1 MNYDKT
7 WGNRLFDAVNYSLLG
22 IMGIVC
28 ILPFVYVLAVSFTAP
43 HIVAEGGFIL
53 YPKEISLAA
62 YQYIFSTDTL
72 VRSLGVSIYVTV
84 VGTIINLLFTSLLA
98 YPLSRPH
105 LKGRRL
111 MLLAVLFTML
121 FSGGLIPTY
130 YVVKSLGMI
139 NSLWSLMIPTAISA
153 FNLIVLK
160 NFFQQMPDGLEDS
173 AKIDGCNDLGILL
186 RIVLPLSLPAMAT
199 FGLFYAVDHW
209 NKFFSAVMYIN
220 DNTKWPVQ
228 VLLREIVINASSRV
242 GDVSVDEMNIQP
254 LTIKMAVI
262 VFATLP
268 IIIVYPF
275 LQKHF
280 AKGVML
286 GSVKG

>member
-1 MNYDKT
+1 MRQDNS
-7 WGNRLFDAVNYSLLG
+7 WGNRLFDSVNVFLLSLIG
-22 IMGIVC
+22 IICV
-28 ILPFVYVLAVSFTAP
+28 LPFVYVLAVSFTAP

-53 YPKEISLAA
+53 FPKEFSLAA
-62 YQYIFSTDTL
+62 YRYIFSTNAL
-72 VRSLGVSIYVTV
+72 IRSLGVSIYITV
-84 VGTIINLLFTSLLA
+84 VGTIINLVLTSLLA
-98 YPLSRPH
+98 YPLSRKH
-105 LKGRRL
+105 FKGRSI

-121 FSGGLIPTY
+121 FNGGLIPTY
-130 YVVKSLGMI
+130 YVVKSAHLI
-139 NSLWSLMIPTAISA
+139 DSLWALMIPTAISA
-153 FNLIVLK
+153 FNLIILK
-160 NFFQQMPDGLEDS
+160 NFFQQMPDGIEDS
-173 AKIDGCNDLGILL
+173 AKIDGCNDLGILF
-186 RIVLPLSLPAMAT
+186 RIVIPLSLPAIAT

-220 DNTKWPVQ
+220 NNEKWPIQ
-228 VLLREIVINASSRV
+228 VLLREIVINANSRV
-242 GDVSVDEMNIQP
+242 GDTNIEEMNIQP

-268 IIIVYPF
+268 IMAVYPF

>member
-1 MNYDKT
+1 MKQDHT
-7 WGNRLFDAVNYSLLG
+7 WGNRVFDVVNTTLLSLIG
-22 IMGIVC
+22 IICV
-28 ILPFVYVLAVSFTAP
+28 LPFIYVLAVSFTAP

-53 YPKEISLAA
+53 YPKEVSLAA
-62 YQYIFSTDTL
+62 YRYIFSSNAL
-72 VRSLGVSIYVTV
+72 IRSLGVSIYITV
-84 VGTIINLLFTSLLA
+84 VGTLLNLVLTSLLA
-98 YPLSRPH
+98 YPLSRKSF
-105 LKGRRL
+105 KGRSA

-121 FSGGLIPTY
+121 FNGGLIPTY
-130 YVVKSLGMI
+130 YVVKSLHLI
-139 NSLWSLMIPTAISA
+139 DSLWALMIPTAISA
-153 FNLIVLK
+153 FNLIILK
-160 NFFQQMPDGLEDS
+160 NFFQQMPDGIEDS
-173 AKIDGCNDLGILL
+173 AKIDGCNDLGILF
-186 RIVLPLSLPAMAT
+186 RIVIPLSLPAIAT

-220 DNTKWPVQ
+220 NNEKWPVQ
-228 VLLREIVINASSRV
+228 VLLREIVINANSRV
-242 GDVSVDEMNIQP
+242 GDTNMDEMNIQP

-268 IIIVYPF
+268 IMAVYPF

>member
-1 MNYDKT
+1 MKQDHT
-7 WGNRLFDAVNYSLLG
+7 WSNRLFDIVNTALLSLIG
-22 IMGIVC
+22 IICV
-28 ILPFVYVLAVSFTAP
+28 LPFIYVLAVSFTAP

-53 YPKEISLAA
+53 YPKEVSLAA
-62 YQYIFSTDTL
+62 YRYIFSSNAL
-72 VRSLGVSIYVTV
+72 IRSLGVSIYITV
-84 VGTIINLLFTSLLA
+84 VGTLLNLVFTSLLA
-98 YPLSRPH
+98 YPLSRKSF
-105 LKGRRL
+105 KGRSV

-121 FSGGLIPTY
+121 FNGGLIPTY
-130 YVVKSLGMI
+130 YVVKSLHLI
-139 NSLWSLMIPTAISA
+139 DSLWALMIPTAISA
-153 FNLIVLK
+153 FNLIILK
-160 NFFQQMPDGLEDS
+160 NFFQQMPDGIEDS
-173 AKIDGCNDLGILL
+173 AKIDGCNDLGILF
-186 RIVLPLSLPAMAT
+186 RIVIPLSLPAIAT

-220 DNTKWPVQ
+220 NNEKWPIQ
-228 VLLREIVINASSRV
+228 VLLREIVINANSRV
-242 GDVSVDEMNIQP
+242 GDTNIEEMNIQP

-268 IIIVYPF
+268 IMAVYPF

>member
-1 MNYDKT
+1 MTQDKT
-7 WGNRLFDAVNYSLLG
+7 WGNRIFDAVNYTLLMLTG
-22 IMGIVC
+22 LICIV
-28 ILPFVYVLAVSFTAP
+28 PFIYVLAVSFTAP

-53 YPKEISLAA
+53 YPKEFSLAA
-62 YQYIFSTDTL
+62 YEYIFSTNTL

-84 VGTIINLLFTSLLA
+84 LGTFINLVFTALLA
-98 YPLSRPH
+98 YPLSRPT
-105 LKGRRL
+105 LRGRKYI
-111 MLLAVLFTML
+111 LLGVLFTML

-130 YVVKSLGMI
+130 YVVRSLHMI
-139 NSLWSLMIPTAISA
+139 DTLWSLMIPSAISA

-160 NFFQQMPDGLEDS
+160 NFFQQIPEGLEDS
-173 AKIDGCNDLGILL
+173 AKIDGCNDVGILM
-186 RIVLPLSLPAMAT
+186 RIVLPLSLPAIAT

-209 NKFFSAVMYIN
+209 NKYFHAIMYIN
-220 DNTKWPVQ
+220 DNTKWPIQ
-228 VLLREIVINASSRV
+228 VMLREIIINANSRI
-242 GDVSVDEMNIQP
+242 GDTSIDEMYIQP

-268 IIIVYPF
+268 IIVVYPF

>member
-1 MNYDKT
+1 MKQDHT
-7 WGNRLFDAVNYSLLG
+7 WGNRMFDVVNTTLLSLIG
-22 IMGIVC
+22 IICV
-28 ILPFVYVLAVSFTAP
+28 LPFIYVLAVSFTAP

-53 YPKEISLAA
+53 YPKEVSLAA
-62 YQYIFSTDTL
+62 YRYIFSSNAL
-72 VRSLGVSIYVTV
+72 IRSLGVSIYITV
-84 VGTIINLLFTSLLA
+84 VGTLLNLVLTSLLA
-98 YPLSRPH
+98 YPLSRKSF
-105 LKGRRL
+105 KGRSV

-121 FSGGLIPTY
+121 FNGGLIPTY
-130 YVVKSLGMI
+130 YVVKSLHLI
-139 NSLWSLMIPTAISA
+139 DSLWALMIPTAISA
-153 FNLIVLK
+153 FNLIILK
-160 NFFQQMPDGLEDS
+160 NFFQQMPDGIEDS
-173 AKIDGCNDLGILL
+173 AKIDGCNDLGILF
-186 RIVLPLSLPAMAT
+186 RIVIPLSLPAIAT

-220 DNTKWPVQ
+220 NNEKWPVQ
-228 VLLREIVINASSRV
+228 VLLREIVINANSRV
-242 GDVSVDEMNIQP
+242 GDTNMDEMNIQP

-268 IIIVYPF
+268 IMAVYPF

>member
-1 MNYDKT
+1 MKQDHT
-7 WGNRLFDAVNYSLLG
+7 WSNRVFDVVNTTLLSLIG
-22 IMGIVC
+22 IICV
-28 ILPFVYVLAVSFTAP
+28 LPFIYVLAVSFTAP

-53 YPKEISLAA
+53 YPKEVSLAA
-62 YQYIFSTDTL
+62 YRYIFSSNAL
-72 VRSLGVSIYVTV
+72 IRSLGVSIYITV
-84 VGTIINLLFTSLLA
+84 VGTLLNLVLTSLLA
-98 YPLSRPH
+98 YPLSRKSF
-105 LKGRRL
+105 KGRSV

-121 FSGGLIPTY
+121 FNGGLIPTY
-130 YVVKSLGMI
+130 YVVKSLHLI
-139 NSLWSLMIPTAISA
+139 DSLWALMIPTAISA
-153 FNLIVLK
+153 FNLIILK
-160 NFFQQMPDGLEDS
+160 NFFQQMPDGIEDS
-173 AKIDGCNDLGILL
+173 AKIDGCNDLGILF
-186 RIVLPLSLPAMAT
+186 RIVIPLSLPAIAT

-220 DNTKWPVQ
+220 NNEKWPVQ
-228 VLLREIVINASSRV
+228 VLLREIVINANSRV
-242 GDVSVDEMNIQP
+242 GDTNMDEMNIQP

-268 IIIVYPF
+268 IMAVYPF

>member
-1 MNYDKT
+1 MKQDHT
-7 WGNRLFDAVNYSLLG
+7 WGNRVFDVVNTTLLSLIG
-22 IMGIVC
+22 IICV
-28 ILPFVYVLAVSFTAP
+28 LPFIYVLAVSFTAP

-53 YPKEISLAA
+53 YPKEVSLAA
-62 YQYIFSTDTL
+62 YRYIFSSNAL
-72 VRSLGVSIYVTV
+72 IRSLGVSIYITV
-84 VGTIINLLFTSLLA
+84 IGTLLNLVLTSLLA
-98 YPLSRPH
+98 YPLSRKSF
-105 LKGRRL
+105 KGRSV

-121 FSGGLIPTY
+121 FNGGLIPTY
-130 YVVKSLGMI
+130 YVVKSLHLI
-139 NSLWSLMIPTAISA
+139 DSLWALMIPTAISA
-153 FNLIVLK
+153 FNLIILK
-160 NFFQQMPDGLEDS
+160 NFFQQMPDGIEDS
-173 AKIDGCNDLGILL
+173 AKIDGCNDLGILF
-186 RIVLPLSLPAMAT
+186 RIVIPLSLPAIAT

-220 DNTKWPVQ
+220 NNEKWPVQ
-228 VLLREIVINASSRV
+228 VLLREIVINANSRV
-242 GDVSVDEMNIQP
+242 GDTNMDEMNIQP

-268 IIIVYPF
+268 IMAVYPF

>member
-1 MNYDKT
+1 MKQDQT
-7 WGNRLFDAVNYSLLG
+7 LGNRLFDLVNYGLLG
-22 IMGIVC
+22 LIGLLC

-43 HIVAEGGFIL
+43 HIVAQGGFIL

-72 VRSLGVSIYVTV
+72 LRSLGVSIYITV
-84 VGTIINLLFTSLLA
+84 LGTLINLVFTSLLA

-121 FSGGLIPTY
+121 FNGGLIPTY
-130 YVVKSLGMI
+130 YVVRSLNMI
-139 NSLWSLMIPTAISA
+139 DTLWSLMVPVAISA
-153 FNLIVLK
+153 FNLIILK
-160 NFFQQMPDGLEDS
+160 NFFQQMPEGIEDS
-173 AKIDGCNDLGILL
+173 AKIDGCNDLSILA
-186 RIVLPLSLPAMAT
+186 RIIIPLSLPAIAT

-220 DNTKWPVQ
+220 NSDKWPVQ

-242 GDVSVDEMNIQP
+242 GDTNIEEMNIQP

-268 IIIVYPF
+268 IMAVYPF

>member
-1 MNYDKT
+1 MKQDHT
-7 WGNRLFDAVNYSLLG
+7 WSNRVFDVVNTTLLSLIG
-22 IMGIVC
+22 IICV
-28 ILPFVYVLAVSFTAP
+28 LPFIYVLAVSFTAP

-53 YPKEISLAA
+53 YPKEVSLAA
-62 YQYIFSTDTL
+62 YRYIFSSNAL
-72 VRSLGVSIYVTV
+72 IRSLGVSIYITV
-84 VGTIINLLFTSLLA
+84 IGTLLNLVLTSLLA
-98 YPLSRPH
+98 YPLSRKSF
-105 LKGRRL
+105 KGRSV

-121 FSGGLIPTY
+121 FNGGLIPTY
-130 YVVKSLGMI
+130 YVVKSLHLI
-139 NSLWSLMIPTAISA
+139 DSLWALMIPTAISA
-153 FNLIVLK
+153 FNLIILK
-160 NFFQQMPDGLEDS
+160 NFFQQMPDGIEDS
-173 AKIDGCNDLGILL
+173 AKIDGCNDLGILF
-186 RIVLPLSLPAMAT
+186 RIVIPLSLPAIAT

-220 DNTKWPVQ
+220 NNEKWPVQ
-228 VLLREIVINASSRV
+228 VLLREIVINANSRV
-242 GDVSVDEMNIQP
+242 GDTNMDEMNIQP

-268 IIIVYPF
+268 IMAVYPF

>member
-1 MNYDKT
+1 MFDV
-7 WGNRLFDAVNYSLLG
+7 GNTTLLSLIG
-22 IMGIVC
+22 IICV
-28 ILPFVYVLAVSFTAP
+28 LPFIYVLAVSFTAP

-53 YPKEISLAA
+53 YPKEVSLAA
-62 YQYIFSTDTL
+62 YRYIFSSNAL
-72 VRSLGVSIYVTV
+72 IRSLGVSLYITV
-84 VGTIINLLFTSLLA
+84 IGTLLNLVLTSLLA
-98 YPLSRPH
+98 YPLSRKSF
-105 LKGRRL
+105 KGRSV

-121 FSGGLIPTY
+121 FNGGLIPTY
-130 YVVKSLGMI
+130 YVVKSLHLI
-139 NSLWSLMIPTAISA
+139 DSLWALMIPTAISA
-153 FNLIVLK
+153 FNLIILK
-160 NFFQQMPDGLEDS
+160 NFFQQMPDGIEDS
-173 AKIDGCNDLGILL
+173 AKIDGCNDLGILF
-186 RIVLPLSLPAMAT
+186 RIVIPLSLPAIAT

-220 DNTKWPVQ
+220 NNEKWPVQ
-228 VLLREIVINASSRV
+228 VLLREIVINANSRV
-242 GDVSVDEMNIQP
+242 GDTNMDEMNIQP

-268 IIIVYPF
+268 IMAVYPF

>member
-7 WGNRLFDAVNYSLLG
+7 WGNRLFDALNYSLLG

>member
-1 MNYDKT
+1 MIQDKT
-7 WGNRLFDAVNYSLLG
+7 WSNRLFDTVNYALL
-22 IMGIVC
+22 ILIALVC
-28 ILPFVYVLAVSFTAP
+28 ILPFLYVLAVSFTAP

-53 YPKEISLAA
+53 FPKQFSLAA
-62 YQYIFSTDTL
+62 YEYIFSTSTL

-84 VGTIINLLFTSLLA
+84 LGTLINLVLTSLLA
-98 YPLSRPH
+98 YPLSRRN
-105 LKGRRL
+105 LRGRKWM
-111 MLLAVLFTML
+111 MLGVLFTML

-130 YVVKSLGMI
+130 YVVKSLHMI
-139 NSLWSLMIPTAISA
+139 DTLWSLMIPTAISA

-160 NFFQQMPDGLEDS
+160 NFFQQIPDGLEDS
-173 AKIDGCNDLGILL
+173 AKIDGCNDIGIWF

-199 FGLFYAVDHW
+199 FALFYAVDHW
-209 NKFFSAVMYIN
+209 NRYFQAIMYIN

-228 VLLREIVINASSRV
+228 VLLREIVINANSRI
-242 GDVSVDEMNIQP
+242 GDTGIEEMLIQP

-268 IIIVYPF
+268 IIAIYPF

>member
-1 MNYDKT
+1 MNHDNT
-7 WGNRLFDAVNYSLLG
+7 WSNRLFDAVNYSLLSLIG
-22 IMGIVC
+22 LVC

-43 HIVAEGGFIL
+43 HIVAQGGFIL
-53 YPKEISLAA
+53 YPKEFSLAA
-62 YQYIFSTDTL
+62 YQYIFSSNTL
-72 VRSLGVSIYVTV
+72 VRSLGVSIYVTLL
-84 VGTIINLLFTSLLA
+84 GTLINLVLTSLLA
-98 YPLSRPH
+98 YPLSRPSF
-105 LKGRRL
+105 KGRRL
-111 MLLAVLFTML
+111 ILLAVLFTML
-121 FSGGLIPTY
+121 FNGGLIPTY

-139 NSLWSLMIPTAISA
+139 DSLWSLMIPSAISA

-160 NFFQQMPDGLEDS
+160 NFFQQIPEGLEDS

-186 RIVLPLSLPAMAT
+186 RIVIPLSLPAMAT

-220 DNTKWPVQ
+220 TNTKWPIQ
-228 VLLREIVINASSRV
+228 VVLREIVINASSRI
-242 GDVSVDEMNIQP
+242 GDTNMDEMNIQP

-268 IIIVYPF
+268 IIAVYPF

-280 AKGVML
+280 AKGVLL

>member
-1 MNYDKT
+1 MKQDHT
-7 WGNRLFDAVNYSLLG
+7 WGNRMFDVVNTTLLSLIG
-22 IMGIVC
+22 IICV
-28 ILPFVYVLAVSFTAP
+28 LPFIYVLAVSFTAP

-53 YPKEISLAA
+53 YPKEVSLAA
-62 YQYIFSTDTL
+62 YRYIFSSNAL
-72 VRSLGVSIYVTV
+72 IRSLGVSIYITV
-84 VGTIINLLFTSLLA
+84 IGTLLNLVLTSLLA
-98 YPLSRPH
+98 YPLSRKSF
-105 LKGRRL
+105 KGRSV

-121 FSGGLIPTY
+121 FNGGLIPTY
-130 YVVKSLGMI
+130 YVVKSLHLI
-139 NSLWSLMIPTAISA
+139 DSLWALMIPTAISA
-153 FNLIVLK
+153 FNLIILK
-160 NFFQQMPDGLEDS
+160 NFFQQMPDGIEDS
-173 AKIDGCNDLGILL
+173 AKIDGCNDLGILF
-186 RIVLPLSLPAMAT
+186 RIVIPLSLPAIAT

-220 DNTKWPVQ
+220 NNEKWPVQ
-228 VLLREIVINASSRV
+228 VLLREIVINANSRV
-242 GDVSVDEMNIQP
+242 GDTNMDEMNIQP

-268 IIIVYPF
+268 IMAVYPF

>member
-1 MNYDKT
+1 MTYDKT
-7 WGNRLFDAVNYSLLG
+7 WSNRIFDAVNYTLLVL
-22 IMGIVC
+22 IALVC

-43 HIVAEGGFIL
+43 HIVAQGGFIL
-53 YPKEISLAA
+53 YPKEFSLAA
-62 YQYIFSTDTL
+62 YKYIFSTNTL
-72 VRSLGVSIYVTV
+72 IRSLGISIYVTTL
-84 VGTIINLLFTSLLA
+84 GTLVNLVLTSLLA
-98 YPLSRPH
+98 YPLSRRN
-105 LKGRRL
+105 LRGRKWM
-111 MLLAVLFTML
+111 MLGILFTML

-130 YVVKSLGMI
+130 YVVRSLHMI
-139 NSLWSLMIPTAISA
+139 DTLWSLMIPTAISA
-153 FNLIVLK
+153 FNLIILK

-173 AKIDGCNDLGILL
+173 AKIDGCNDVSILL
-186 RIVLPLSLPAMAT
+186 RIVLPLSLPAIAT
-199 FGLFYAVDHW
+199 FALFYAVDHW
-209 NKFFSAVMYIN
+209 NRYFQAVMYIN

-228 VLLREIVINASSRV
+228 VILREIVINANSRI
-242 GDVSVDEMNIQP
+242 GDTNIEEMYIQP

-268 IIIVYPF
+268 IIAVYPF

>member
-1 MNYDKT
+1 MKQDHT
-7 WGNRLFDAVNYSLLG
+7 WSNRLFDIVNTALLSLIG
-22 IMGIVC
+22 IICV
-28 ILPFVYVLAVSFTAP
+28 LPFIYVLAVSFTAP

-53 YPKEISLAA
+53 YPKEVSLAA
-62 YQYIFSTDTL
+62 YRYIFSSNAL
-72 VRSLGVSIYVTV
+72 IRSLGVSIYITV
-84 VGTIINLLFTSLLA
+84 VGTLLNLVLTSLLA
-98 YPLSRPH
+98 YPLSRKSF
-105 LKGRRL
+105 KGRSV

-121 FSGGLIPTY
+121 FNGGLIPTY
-130 YVVKSLGMI
+130 YVVKSLHLI
-139 NSLWSLMIPTAISA
+139 DSLWALMIPTAISA
-153 FNLIVLK
+153 FNLIILK
-160 NFFQQMPDGLEDS
+160 NFFQQMPDGIEDS
-173 AKIDGCNDLGILL
+173 AKIDGCNDLGILF
-186 RIVLPLSLPAMAT
+186 RIVIPLSLPAIAT

-220 DNTKWPVQ
+220 NNEKWPIQ
-228 VLLREIVINASSRV
+228 VLLREIVINANSRV
-242 GDVSVDEMNIQP
+242 GDTNMDEMNIQP

-268 IIIVYPF
+268 IMAVYPF

>member
-1 MNYDKT
+1 MTYDKT
-7 WGNRLFDAVNYSLLG
+7 WSNRIFDGVNYTLLTLIG
-22 IMGIVC
+22 LVC
-28 ILPFVYVLAVSFTAP
+28 IIPFIYVLAVSFTAP
-43 HIVAEGGFIL
+43 HIVAQGGFIL
-53 YPKEISLAA
+53 YPKEISLSA
-62 YQYIFSTDTL
+62 YKYIFSTNTL
-72 VRSLGVSIYVTV
+72 VRSLGVSVYVTV
-84 VGTIINLLFTSLLA
+84 VGTLINLVFTSLLA

-105 LKGRRL
+105 LKGRSL

-121 FSGGLIPTY
+121 FNGGLIPTY

-139 NSLWSLMIPTAISA
+139 DSLWSLMIPSAISA

-160 NFFQQMPDGLEDS
+160 NFFQQIPDGLEDS
-173 AKIDGCNDLGILL
+173 AKIDGCNDLGILF
-186 RIVLPLSLPAMAT
+186 RIVIPLSLPAIAT

-220 DNTKWPVQ
+220 TNTKWPIQ
-228 VLLREIVINASSRV
+228 VVLREIVINASSRI
-242 GDVSVDEMNIQP
+242 GDTNIEEMNIQP

-268 IIIVYPF
+268 IIAVYPF